1 MAAEVSLKGNVGVSS
16 GSSIVP
22 DPPRDAYHPNP
33 RCHCSIR
40 GKQGEGRPGTRQS
53 VKQRVFIKVSV
64 KAGRG
69 GCEREREME
78 WNCDREMKMRLDS
91 SLWVSV
97 INWDQVT
104 SPVSG
109 Q

>member
-1 MAAEVSLKGNVGVSS
+1 MAADVLRRERERSLKGNVGVSV

-40 GKQGEGRPGTRQS
+40 GKEGEGRPSTRQS

-69 GCEREREME
+69 G
-78 WNCDREMKMRLDS
+78 
-91 SLWVSV
+91 
-97 INWDQVT
+97 
-104 SPVSG
+104 
-109 Q
+109 

>member
-1 MAAEVSLKGNVGVSS
+1 M

-40 GKQGEGRPGTRQS
+40 EKEGEGRSSTRQS

-69 GCEREREME
+69 G
-78 WNCDREMKMRLDS
+78 
-91 SLWVSV
+91 
-97 INWDQVT
+97 
-104 SPVSG
+104 
-109 Q
+109 

>member
-1 MAAEVSLKGNVGVSS
+1 M

-40 GKQGEGRPGTRQS
+40 GKEGEGRSSTRQS

-69 GCEREREME
+69 G
-78 WNCDREMKMRLDS
+78 
-91 SLWVSV
+91 
-97 INWDQVT
+97 
-104 SPVSG
+104 
-109 Q
+109 